1 MLHGRAAGDVVRRRG
16 AGGGEPIPAER
27 GPRAGRPARRDG
39 ATADGRGRLRARD
52 PPSRR
57 GVRRPGA
64 RCRPRRELDGRAER
78 RRALDAAGR
87 REQRV
92 RRGPRWGRRCR
103 RGSGLQRRHRP
114 AAAHQSHDGGALGLH
129 LPSVGDRPGAPAAV
143 EPHDW
148 FRLDALTGT
157 GGGGAGYLPAAPM
170 RTLSSLFLGLSTV
183 ACVSEHGPLTNR
195 MAQSATP
202 YLARAARQPV
212 SWQPWGR
219 DAFALAARLDR
230 PILLYVGADDCR
242 WCGVMDREVYGDPG
256 LGAMIDSLFVPVRV
270 DRDER
275 PAVADRSAAAVRLLA
290 GLGGYPITAFLTP
303 DGSAFFGG
311 TYFPLDDPVT
321 GRGLRQLLPEVAK
334 TYREQR
340 ASVVQRAALVR
351 QLSLSR
357 GGFPHGVLQPAAV
370 RLQIE
375 AVRAALAAAGRT
387 RASLG
392 LVQARAAGASAGAR
406 RARAALD
413 TLLKRAYARG
423 RGVRH
428 VAGAG
433 GPVRPLL
440 QDQTQVAWACLAAYD
455 ASLSN
460 RRYLAIAEDLVAVL
474 ERDFS
479 DSTGGGYFDV
489 AASDPAAPA
498 LADRAKPVL
507 DELLPGA
514 NAWLARVL
522 LRLAEATQDARYRRR
537 AEATLEAFAGAVAG
551 EAMRASTY
559 LAAAQHALAAR

>member
-1 MLHGRAAGDVVRRRG
+1 MLRGRAAGDVVRRRG
-16 AGGGEPIPAER
+16 AGGGEPVPAER

-39 ATADGRGRLRARD
+39 ATADSRGRLRARD
-52 PPSRR
+52 PPGRR

-275 PAVADRSAAAVRLLA
+275 PDVAQRYATAVQLLA
-290 GLGGYPITAFLTP
+290 GLRGYPITVFLTP

-311 TYFPLDDPVT
+311 TYFPLDDPIT
-321 GRGLRQLLPEVAK
+321 GRGLKQLLPDVARS
-334 TYREQR
+334 YREQR
-340 ASVVQRAALVR
+340 ASILRRAALVQR
-351 QLSLSR
+351 LALGRSAPGR
-357 GGFPHGVLQPAAV
+357 GALKAAGLEHEV
-370 RLQIE
+370 E
-375 AVRAALAAAGRT
+375 AVRNAVATAVRAHASVASFRYAQAADLLLAVFTRTRDSSYVRPALAVLDYMIDSGDAAAAVGARDDPPDLVRAGLLRDLAAAW
-387 RASLG
+387 S
-392 LVQARAAGASAGAR
+392 AA
-406 RARAALD
+406 
-413 TLLKRAYARG
+413 
-423 RGVRH
+423 
-428 VAGAG
+428 
-433 GPVRPLL
+433 
-440 QDQTQVAWACLAAYD
+440 
-455 ASLSN
+455 
-460 RRYLAIAEDLVAVL
+460 
-474 ERDFS
+474 
-479 DSTGGGYFDV
+479 
-489 AASDPAAPA
+489 
-498 LADRAKPVL
+498 
-507 DELLPGA
+507 
-514 NAWLARVL
+514 
-522 LRLAEATQDARYRRR
+522 
-537 AEATLEAFAGAVAG
+537 
-551 EAMRASTY
+551 
-559 LAAAQHALAAR
+559 